1 MPEPNAYITTT
12 CKFAKP
18 HLHLPKENNIP
29 READLLPLI
38 CTLPKDPTL
47 FFQHYLVSV
56 GDRVHQSMEIVSR
69 LGREA
74 EGSRTYVTG
83 TLVQELST

>member
-1 MPEPNAYITTT
+1 MPESNAYITTT
-12 CKFAKP
+12 CKVAKP

-38 CTLPKDPTL
+38 STLPKD
-47 FFQHYLVSV
+47 LVSV

-83 TLVQELST
+83 TLLQELST